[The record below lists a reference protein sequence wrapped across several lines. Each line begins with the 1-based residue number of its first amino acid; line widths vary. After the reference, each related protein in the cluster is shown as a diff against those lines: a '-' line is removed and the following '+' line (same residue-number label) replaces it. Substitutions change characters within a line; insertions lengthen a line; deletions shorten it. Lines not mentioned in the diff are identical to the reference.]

1 MGVNEMFADTPP
13 PPPVYILVVCSFSL
27 QWGCEAWYIEGCIG
41 WVSNV
46 LLHDQLVSY
55 KVAVFTHLFI
65 YSTTIL
71 FMLPPRVLGWE
82 TALLMEP

>member
-1 MGVNEMFADTPP
+1 MRHG
-13 PPPVYILVVCSFSL
+13 ILKAVVC
-27 QWGCEAWYIEGCIG
+27 

-65 YSTTIL
+65 YATTIL
-71 FMLPPRVLGWE
+71 FMLPPRGLGWE
-82 TALLMEP
+82 TALLMES